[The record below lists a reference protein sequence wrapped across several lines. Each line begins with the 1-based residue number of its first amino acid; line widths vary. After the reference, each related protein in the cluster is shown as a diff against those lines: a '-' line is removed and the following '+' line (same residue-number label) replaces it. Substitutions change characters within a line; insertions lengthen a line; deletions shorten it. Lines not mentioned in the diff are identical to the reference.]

1 MSPDNRYLQ
10 KLPGVF
16 RCIGQ
21 FIIDH
26 ADQLAGDIESTK
38 DFEMTISVNPGNES
52 AIFVPYIKTNRTYIV
67 RPGLRYYYD
76 RDFPLPENVDP
87 DGSIRDAAV
96 L

>member
-21 FIIDH
+21 YIIDR
-26 ADQLAGDIESTK
+26 ADRLAGDVEST
-38 DFEMTISVNPGNES
+38 DAFEMTITVNLGKDS
-52 AIFVPYIKTNRTYIV
+52 AIFAPYITTGRKYIV

-76 RDFPLPENVDP
+76 P
-87 DGSIRDAAV
+87 DGSDQDAAV